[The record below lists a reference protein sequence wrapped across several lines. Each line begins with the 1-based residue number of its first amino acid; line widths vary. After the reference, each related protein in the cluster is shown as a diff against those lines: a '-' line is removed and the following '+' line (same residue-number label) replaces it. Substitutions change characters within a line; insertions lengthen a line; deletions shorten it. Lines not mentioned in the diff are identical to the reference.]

1 MFSIQK
7 VDHFPEITRDGR
19 VSEELQ
25 AIIDALQDSAEKGE
39 KFSIGGIDSG
49 NAYNSM
55 QQRIRAQAKKLNLKV
70 TIRFDKN
77 ENNLYFKATRNGL
90 EFASTDDVSDEVG
103 MSASDAG
110 AKSATK
116 RTAKLS

>member
-1 MFSIQK
+1 
-7 VDHFPEITRDGR
+7 
-19 VSEELQ
+19 
-25 AIIDALQDSAEKGE
+25 
-39 KFSIGGIDSG
+39 
-49 NAYNSM
+49 
-55 QQRIRAQAKKLNLKV
+55 V

-103 MSASDAG
+103 MSASEAG

-116 RTAKLS
+116 RTVKSS